1 MRECITRLP
10 WRTAAVLASLVPVLV
25 AAQQPAGPVP
35 AKLVITPATRT
46 LQAGDT
52 LRLRADAVDADGKP
66 VAARI
71 RFALAGG
78 RFEGT
83 VDSTGLVTGGA
94 TGDRKSTRLN
104 SSHHRLS
111 RMPSSA

>member
-35 AKLVITPATRT
+35 AKLVITPAART

-52 LRLRADAVDADGKP
+52 LRLRADAMDYEAYSRGLL
-66 VAARI
+66 AA
-71 RFALAGG
+71 LHQD
-78 RFEGT
+78 EEH
-83 VDSTGLVTGGA
+83 L
-94 TGDRKSTRLN
+94 
-104 SSHHRLS
+104 
-111 RMPSSA
+111 P